1 MTTHIFGIRHHGPGS
16 ARSLSQAL
24 AQLQPDIILI
34 EGPPD
39 AESLLPLVASSQM
52 QPPVALL
59 IYLPDNPKESVYY
72 PFAVFSPEW
81 QAIQFGLSNNI
92 PVRFMD
98 LPLTHRMA
106 MTEEGDKET
115 RGQGDKEELST
126 PSSPFTPS
134 LPQDPLGLLA
144 LSAGYS
150 DRERWWEHM
159 VETRGNS
166 VNLFTAILE
175 AMTAAREE
183 MPPLKNPI
191 EAKREAYMR
200 KTIRAAEKEGFERI
214 AVVCG
219 AWHAPALSQMPAA
232 KEDTALLK
240 GLPKTKVQA
249 TWIPWTYGR
258 LSYSS
263 GYGAG
268 IESPGWYHHLWEWGM
283 GMGDRALGIGHG
295 ALDIEHGA
303 LEKQEDKVENFSPSP
318 HPPISPSPPSSPST
332 PSPPSTPSISITWM
346 TRVARLLREQDLDA
360 SSAHVIE
367 AVRLAESLA
376 ALRNRSLP
384 GLPELNEATQTV
396 MCFGSDLPM
405 QLIFDKLI
413 VGESLGKV
421 PDETPMVPLQQDLQQ
436 QQKRLRMP
444 ADVAEKMY
452 DLDLRKEN
460 DLARSHLLH
469 RLNLLDIPWGQF
481 QQTQGKKGT
490 FHEFWLV
497 QWHPEFAVNLIE
509 AGIWG
514 NTIRDAANVKA
525 CSAADTT
532 DELPMLTGLLDKV
545 ILSDLPDAVI
555 YLMSQL
561 QNAAA
566 KTRDVTHLMNALPP
580 LANVMRYGNVRQTD
594 TATIAHVVDG
604 LVARICISLPGACA
618 SLDDDAAAAMYD
630 NVMKVNNAIALL
642 QNQEYITSWRQVLT
656 QIADNSNVHGLISG
670 RCCRLLL
677 DAEVLDATEAARRMG
692 LALSTVT
699 EPSLAAAWVEGF
711 LKGSGLLL
719 LHDDKLWQVLDNW
732 VSTLSEDFFVAS
744 LPLLRRT
751 FATFSEPERRQMGER
766 VKNGVDGNVLNDAD
780 DGSDINEENAV
791 LVLPILKQFLGV

>member
-16 ARSLSQAL
+16 ARSLRQAL
-24 AQLQPDIILI
+24 EKLQPDTILI

-39 AESLLPLVASSQM
+39 AESLLPQVTSSGM

-59 IYLPDNPKESVYY
+59 IYFPDDPKESVYY
-72 PFAVFSPEW
+72 PFAIFSPEW
-81 QAIQFGLSNNI
+81 QAIQFSLSNNI

-98 LPLTHRMA
+98 LPLTHQLAISPSGMGFA
-106 MTEEGDKET
+106 KAQKDEEMGGQVDGET
-115 RGQGDKEELST
+115 RGKGESKIRLGKFWGKRIYT
-126 PSSPFTPS
+126 PNFPQNPKSKI
-134 LPQDPLGLLA
+134 PQDPLGLLA
-144 LSAGYS
+144 EAAGYS
-150 DRERWWEHM
+150 DGERWWEQM

-166 VNLFTAILE
+166 VDLFTAILE
-175 AMTAAREE
+175 AMTAVREE
-183 MPPLKNPI
+183 MPSSENPM

-200 KTIRAAEKEGFERI
+200 KTIRAAQKEGFERI

-219 AWHAPALSQMPAA
+219 AWHAPALSHMPAV

-240 GLPKTKVQA
+240 GLPKKKVQA

-268 IESPGWYHHLWEWGM
+268 IESPGWYHHLWEWRMREG
-283 GMGDRALGIGHG
+283 
-295 ALDIEHGA
+295 
-303 LEKQEDKVENFSPSP
+303 DKVE
-318 HPPISPSPPSSPST
+318 ISTPST
-332 PSPPSTPSISITWM
+332 PSPLSSPSISITWM
-346 TRVARLLREQDLDA
+346 TKVARLLREQDLDA

-376 ALRNRSLP
+376 ALRNHPLP

-421 PDETPMVPLQQDLQQ
+421 PDDTPMVPLQQDLQRS
-436 QQKRLRMP
+436 QKRLRMP
-444 ADVAEKMY
+444 PDATEKIY

-481 QQTQGKKGT
+481 QPTRGKKGT

-514 NTIRDAANVKA
+514 NTIRDAANSKA

-532 DELPMLTGLLDKV
+532 DELPILTSLLDQV

-555 YLMSQL
+555 YLMSRL

-566 KTRDVTHLMNALPP
+566 LTSDVTHLMNALPP
-580 LANVMRYGNVRQTD
+580 LAKVMRYGNVRQTD

-604 LVARICISLPGACA
+604 LVARICIGLPGACV
-618 SLDDDAAAAMYD
+618 SLDDDAATAMYE
-630 NVMKVNNAIALL
+630 NLMKVNNAITLL
-642 QNQEYITSWRQVLT
+642 QNQEHTTSWQQVLL
-656 QIADNSNVHGLISG
+656 QIVDNSNVHGLISG

-677 DAEVLDATEAARRMG
+677 DAIVLDVTEVARRMG
-692 LALSTVT
+692 LALSSAT
-699 EPSLAAAWVEGF
+699 EASQAGAWVEGF

-719 LHDDKLWQVLDNW
+719 LHDDKLWQVLDDW
-732 VSTLSEDFFVAS
+732 ITQLPEDFFVAS

-766 VKNGVDGNVLNDAD
+766 VKNGVDGKVAGFSD
-780 DGSDINEENAV
+780 DEDEINEANAV

>member
-1 MTTHIFGIRHHGPGS
+1 MSNHIFGIRHHGPGS
-16 ARSLSQAL
+16 ARSLRRAL
-24 AQLQPDIILI
+24 EQLQPDIILI

-39 AESLLPLVASSQM
+39 AESLLPLVVSSQM

-92 PVRFMD
+92 AVRFMD

-106 MTEEGDKET
+106 MV
-115 RGQGDKEELST
+115 EELQAEEIGEQGEESKI
-126 PSSPFTPS
+126 
-134 LPQDPLGLLA
+134 PQDPLGLLA
-144 LSAGYS
+144 EAAGYS
-150 DRERWWEHM
+150 DGERWWEHM
-159 VETRGNS
+159 VETRGDS
-166 VNLFTAILE
+166 VDLFTAILE
-175 AMTAAREE
+175 AMTAVREE
-183 MPPLKNPI
+183 MPASGNPI
-191 EAKREAYMR
+191 EGKREAYMR
-200 KTIRAAEKEGFERI
+200 KTIRTAQKEGFERI

-219 AWHAPALSQMPAA
+219 AWHAPALSEMPAV

-240 GLPKTKVQA
+240 GLPKKKVQA
-249 TWIPWTYGR
+249 TWIPWTYRR

-268 IESPGWYHHLWEWGM
+268 IESPGWYHHLWNSI
-283 GMGDRALGIGHG
+283 IGHG
-295 ALDIEHGA
+295 G
-303 LEKQEDKVENFSPSP
+303 LERENDSVDNFFPSP
-318 HPPISPSPPSSPST
+318 PSGSVVRSTEGTSARDYTHHPPISPTPPLPHSP
-332 PSPPSTPSISITWM
+332 TPSIPITWM
-346 TRVARLLREQDLDA
+346 TKVARLLREQDLDA

-384 GLPELNEATQTV
+384 GLAELNEATQTV

-421 PDETPMVPLQQDLQQ
+421 PDETPMVPLQQDLQR

-444 ADVAEKMY
+444 ANATEKTY

-481 QQTQGKKGT
+481 QQTRGKKGT

-509 AGIWG
+509 AGVWG
-514 NTIRDAANVKA
+514 NTIADAANSKA

-532 DELPMLTGLLDKV
+532 DELPVLTGLLDKV
-545 ILSDLPDAVI
+545 ILSNLPDAVI
-555 YLMSQL
+555 HLMSRL

-566 KTRDVTHLMNALPP
+566 LTSDVTHLMNALPP

-594 TATIAHVVDG
+594 TAMISHVVDG
-604 LVARICISLPGACA
+604 LVTRICIGLPGACA
-618 SLDDDAAAAMYD
+618 SLDDDAAAAMYE
-630 NVMKVNNAIALL
+630 NLMKVNSAIALL
-642 QNQEYITSWRQVLT
+642 QNEEYTNSWRLVLL
-656 QIADNSNVHGLISG
+656 QIADNSHVHGLISG
-670 RCCRLLL
+670 RCSRLLL
-677 DAEVLDATEAARRMG
+677 DAEVLDASEAARRMG
-692 LALSTVT
+692 LALSTAN
-699 EPSLAAAWVEGF
+699 EPSQAGAWVEGF

-732 VSTLSEDFFVAS
+732 VSNLPEDFFVAS

-751 FATFSEPERRQMGER
+751 FATFSEPERKQMGER
-766 VKNGVDGNVLNDAD
+766 VKNGIDGNSSGFAD
-780 DGSDINEENAV
+780 EKDDIERENAV

>member
-16 ARSLSQAL
+16 ARSLCQAL
-24 AQLQPDIILI
+24 EQLQPDTILI

-39 AESLLPLVASSQM
+39 AESLLPLVASPQM

-72 PFAVFSPEW
+72 PFAIFSPEW
-81 QAIQFGLSNNI
+81 QAIQFGLSNHI

-106 MTEEGDKET
+106 MGEEGKKEIS
-115 RGQGDKEELST
+115 GQGDKEEFST
-126 PSSPFTPS
+126 PSTHPS
-134 LPQDPLGLLA
+134 QDPLGLLA
-144 LSAGYS
+144 EAAGYS
-150 DRERWWEHM
+150 DRERWWEQM

-166 VNLFTAILE
+166 VDLFTAILE
-175 AMTAAREE
+175 AMTAVREE
-183 MPPLKNPI
+183 MPSLENPI

-200 KTIRAAEKEGFERI
+200 KTIRAAQKEGFERI

-219 AWHAPALSQMPAA
+219 AWHAPALSPMPAV

-240 GLPKTKVQA
+240 GLPKKKVQA

-268 IESPGWYHHLWEWGM
+268 IESPGWYHHLWEWEM
-283 GMGDRALGIGHG
+283 GMG
-295 ALDIEHGA
+295 HGA
-303 LEKQEDKVENFSPSP
+303 LEKQKDKEEE
-318 HPPISPSPPSSPST
+318 ISTPSSPRHLLQRREPPQRSGS
-332 PSPPSTPSISITWM
+332 SPPSISISWM
-346 TRVARLLREQDLDA
+346 TKVARLLREQDLDA

-376 ALRNRSLP
+376 ALRNHPLP
-384 GLPELNEATQTV
+384 GLAELNEATQTV

-421 PDETPMVPLQQDLQQ
+421 PDDTPMVPLQQDLVRS
-436 QQKRLRMP
+436 QKRLRMP
-444 ADVAEKMY
+444 PEPTEKIY
-452 DLDLRKEN
+452 DLDLRKQN

-481 QQTQGKKGT
+481 QPTRGKKGT

-514 NTIRDAANVKA
+514 NTIHDAANSKA

-532 DELPMLTGLLDKV
+532 EELPTLTSLLDKV

-555 YLMSQL
+555 YLMSRL

-566 KTRDVTHLMNALPP
+566 LTSDVSHLMNALQP
-580 LANVMRYGNVRQTD
+580 LAKVMRYGNVRQTD
-594 TATIAHVVDG
+594 TAMVSHVVDG
-604 LVARICISLPGACA
+604 LVARICIGLPGACT
-618 SLDDDAAAAMYD
+618 SLDDDAAKVMYE
-630 NVMKVNNAIALL
+630 NLIKVNNAIGLL
-642 QNQEYITSWRQVLT
+642 ENQEHITSWRQVLL

-677 DAEVLDATEAARRMG
+677 DAIVLDGTEVARRMG
-692 LALSTVT
+692 LALSSAT
-699 EPSLAAAWVEGF
+699 EASQAAAWVEGF

-719 LHDDKLWQVLDNW
+719 LHDDQLWQVLDDW
-732 VSTLSEDFFVAS
+732 ITQLPEDFFVAS

-766 VKNGVDGNVLNDAD
+766 VKNGVDGKVAGFSD
-780 DGSDINEENAV
+780 DEDDINQANAV
-791 LVLPILKQFLGV
+791 LVLPILKQLLGVESSVR

>member
-1 MTTHIFGIRHHGPGS
+1 MTTQIFGIRHHGPGS
-16 ARSLSQAL
+16 ANSLRKAL
-24 AQLQPDIILI
+24 EKLQPDTILI

-98 LPLTHRMA
+98 LPLMHRMA
-106 MTEEGDKET
+106 MGEEGDKET
-115 RGQGDKEELST
+115 RGQGDGETRGQGDGEESKIQN
-126 PSSPFTPS
+126 PKSKI
-134 LPQDPLGLLA
+134 PQDPLGLLA
-144 LSAGYS
+144 EVAGYS
-150 DRERWWEHM
+150 DGERWWEHM
-159 VETRGNS
+159 VETRGDN
-166 VNLFTAILE
+166 VDLFTAILE
-175 AMTAAREE
+175 AMTAVREE
-183 MPPLKNPI
+183 MPALENPI
-191 EAKREAYMR
+191 EAKREAHMR
-200 KTIRAAEKEGFERI
+200 KTIRAAQKEGFERI

-240 GLPKTKVQA
+240 GLPKKKVQA

-268 IESPGWYHHLWEWGM
+268 IESPGWYHHLWNWGM
-283 GMGDRALGIGHG
+283 GDGALGIGHG
-295 ALDIEHGA
+295 ALER
-303 LEKQEDKVENFSPSP
+303 QEDNQEIASPSP
-318 HPPISPSPPSSPST
+318 
-332 PSPPSTPSISITWM
+332 PSISITWM

-421 PDETPMVPLQQDLQQ
+421 PDETPMVPLQQDLQR

-444 ADVAEKMY
+444 ADATEKMY

-481 QQTQGKKGT
+481 QPTRGKKGT

-509 AGIWG
+509 AGVWG
-514 NTIRDAANVKA
+514 NTIGDAANNKA

-555 YLMSQL
+555 YLMSRL

-566 KTRDVTHLMNALPP
+566 LTNDVTHLMNALPP

-594 TATIAHVVDG
+594 TEMISHVVDG
-604 LVARICISLPGACA
+604 LVTRICISLPGACA
-618 SLDDDAAAAMYD
+618 SLDDDAAAAMYE
-630 NVMKVNNAIALL
+630 NLMKVNNAIALL
-642 QNQEYITSWRQVLT
+642 QNQEYTNSWRLVLS

-677 DAEVLDATEAARRMG
+677 DAEVLDAAEAARRMG
-692 LALSTVT
+692 LALSTAT

-732 VSTLSEDFFVAS
+732 VSTLSEEFFVAS

-766 VKNGVDGNVLNDAD
+766 VKNGVDRVSNVAD
-780 DGSDINEENAV
+780 DGSDINEANAV
-791 LVLPILKQFLGV
+791 LILPIVKQFLGV

>member
-16 ARSLSQAL
+16 ARSLGLAL
-24 AQLQPDIILI
+24 QQLQPDTILI

-39 AESLLPLVASSQM
+39 AESLLPLVASSGM

-59 IYLPDNPKESVYY
+59 IYLPDNLKESVYY

-81 QAIQFGLSNNI
+81 QAIQYGLSHNI

-106 MTEEGDKET
+106 MKEEE
-115 RGQGDKEELST
+115 QGDKESP
-126 PSSPFTPS
+126 PSSH
-134 LPQDPLGLLA
+134 QDPLRLLA
-144 LSAGYS
+144 EAAGYS
-150 DRERWWEHM
+150 DGERWWEHM
-159 VETRGNS
+159 VETRGDS
-166 VNLFTAILE
+166 VDLFIAILE
-175 AMTAAREE
+175 AMTAVREE
-183 MPPLKNPI
+183 IPSLENPI
-191 EAKREAYMR
+191 ESKREAYMR
-200 KTIRAAEKEGFERI
+200 KTIRAAQKEGFERI

-219 AWHAPALSQMPAA
+219 AWHGPALSQMPAV

-240 GLPKTKVQA
+240 GLPKKKIQA

-268 IESPGWYHHLWEWGM
+268 IESPGWYHHLWESGRGQEEPLRCESSRSTSKWRDKKTRGQ
-283 GMGDRALGIGHG
+283 GDKESHCVAEVPSVVANGVTREQG
-295 ALDIEHGA
+295 
-303 LEKQEDKVENFSPSP
+303 EKEEDFSPS
-318 HPPISPSPPSSPST
+318 S
-332 PSPPSTPSISITWM
+332 STPSISISWITK
-346 TRVARLLREQDLDA
+346 VARLLREQDLDA

-376 ALRNRSLP
+376 ALRNRPLP
-384 GLPELNEATQTV
+384 DLSDLNEATQTV
-396 MCFGSDLPM
+396 MCFGRDLPM
-405 QLIFDKLI
+405 QLIYEKLI

-421 PDETPMVPLQQDLQQ
+421 PDETPMVPLQQDLQRL
-436 QQKRLRMP
+436 QKRLRIP
-444 ADVAEKMY
+444 AVPTEKMY

-481 QQTQGKKGT
+481 QATRGKKGT

-514 NTIRDAANVKA
+514 NTIHDAANSKA

-532 DELPMLTGLLDKV
+532 EDLPTLTSLLDKV

-555 YLMSQL
+555 YLMSRL

-566 KTRDVTHLMNALPP
+566 LTSDVTHLMNALPP
-580 LANVMRYGNVRQTD
+580 LANVIRYGNVRRTD
-594 TATIAHVVDG
+594 TAMVSHVVDG
-604 LVARICISLPGACA
+604 LVARICIGLPGACA
-618 SLDDDAAAAMYD
+618 SLDDDAAAVMYE
-630 NVMKVNNAIALL
+630 NVIKVNNAIALL
-642 QNQEYITSWRQVLT
+642 QNEEHTTSWRQVLA

-677 DAEVLDATEAARRMG
+677 DTGVLDTTEVGRRMG
-692 LALSTVT
+692 LALSSAT
-699 EPSLAAAWVEGF
+699 EPSQAGAWIEGF

-719 LHDDKLWQVLDNW
+719 LHDDKLWQILDDW
-732 VSTLSEDFFVAS
+732 ITQLPEDFFVAS

-766 VKNGVDGNVLNDAD
+766 VKNGVDGNVPNFD
-780 DGSDINEENAV
+780 DGDDDINEANAV
-791 LVLPILKQFLGV
+791 LVLPILKQFLGF

>member
-1 MTTHIFGIRHHGPGS
+1 MGRQG
-16 ARSLSQAL
+16 
-24 AQLQPDIILI
+24 D
-34 EGPPD
+34 
-39 AESLLPLVASSQM
+39 
-52 QPPVALL
+52 
-59 IYLPDNPKESVYY
+59 K
-72 PFAVFSPEW
+72 
-81 QAIQFGLSNNI
+81 
-92 PVRFMD
+92 
-98 LPLTHRMA
+98 
-106 MTEEGDKET
+106 GDKET
-115 RGQGDKEELST
+115 RGQGDEKEIATPST
-126 PSSPFTPS
+126 PSS
-134 LPQDPLGLLA
+134 
-144 LSAGYS
+144 
-150 DRERWWEHM
+150 
-159 VETRGNS
+159 
-166 VNLFTAILE
+166 
-175 AMTAAREE
+175 
-183 MPPLKNPI
+183 
-191 EAKREAYMR
+191 
-200 KTIRAAEKEGFERI
+200 
-214 AVVCG
+214 
-219 AWHAPALSQMPAA
+219 
-232 KEDTALLK
+232 
-240 GLPKTKVQA
+240 
-249 TWIPWTYGR
+249 
-258 LSYSS
+258 
-263 GYGAG
+263 
-268 IESPGWYHHLWEWGM
+268 
-283 GMGDRALGIGHG
+283 
-295 ALDIEHGA
+295 
-303 LEKQEDKVENFSPSP
+303 
-318 HPPISPSPPSSPST
+318 PSSPST
-332 PSPPSTPSISITWM
+332 PPSISITWM

-421 PDETPMVPLQQDLQQ
+421 PDETPMVPLQQDLQR

-444 ADVAEKMY
+444 ADVTEKMY
-452 DLDLRKEN
+452 DLDLRKDN

-469 RLNLLDIPWGQF
+469 RLNLLDIPWGKF

-509 AGIWG
+509 AGVWG
-514 NTIRDAANVKA
+514 NTIVDAANVKA

-532 DELPMLTGLLDKV
+532 DELPMLTDLLNKV

-555 YLMSQL
+555 YLMSRL

-566 KTRDVTHLMNALPP
+566 ITGDVTHLMNALPP

-594 TATIAHVVDG
+594 TEMISHVVDG
-604 LVARICISLPGACA
+604 LVARICIGLPGACV
-618 SLDDDAAAAMYD
+618 SLDDDAASAMYE
-630 NVMKVNNAIALL
+630 NVVKVNNAIALL
-642 QNQEYITSWRQVLT
+642 QNEEYITSWRLVLS

-677 DAEVLDATEAARRMG
+677 DAEILDAAEAARRMG
-692 LALSTVT
+692 LALSTAT

-751 FATFSEPERRQMGER
+751 FATFSEPERRQMGEK
-766 VKNGVDGNVLNDAD
+766 VKNGVDGNVSNNAD
-780 DGSDINEENAV
+780 DGSDINEANAV

>member
-106 MTEEGDKET
+106 MVEEGNKEA

-126 PSSPFTPS
+126 PSP
-134 LPQDPLGLLA
+134 PQDPLGLLA
-144 LSAGYS
+144 EAANYS

-159 VETRGNS
+159 VETRIDS
-166 VNLFTAILE
+166 VDLFTAILE
-175 AMTAAREE
+175 AMTAVREE
-183 MPPLKNPI
+183 MPPLENPI

-219 AWHAPALSQMPAA
+219 AWHAPALSQMPSA

-283 GMGDRALGIGHG
+283 GMGDGALGIG
-295 ALDIEHGA
+295 
-303 LEKQEDKVENFSPSP
+303 EKETRGQGDDKE
-318 HPPISPSPPSSPST
+318 IATPST
-332 PSPPSTPSISITWM
+332 PSSPSISITWM

-384 GLPELNEATQTV
+384 GLSELNEATQTV

-421 PDETPMVPLQQDLQQ
+421 PDETPMVPLQQDLQR

-444 ADVAEKMY
+444 GDATEKMY
-452 DLDLRKEN
+452 DLDLRKDN

-469 RLNLLDIPWGQF
+469 RLNLLNIPWGQF

-514 NTIRDAANVKA
+514 NTIRDAANTKA

-532 DELPMLTGLLDKV
+532 DELPMLTNLLDKV

-555 YLMSQL
+555 YLMSRL

-604 LVARICISLPGACA
+604 LVARICIGLPGACV
-618 SLDDDAAAAMYD
+618 SLDDDAATAMYE
-630 NVMKVNNAIALL
+630 NLMKVNNAIALL

-692 LALSTVT
+692 LALSTAT

-766 VKNGVDGNVLNDAD
+766 VKNGVDGNVLNDAEN
-780 DGSDINEENAV
+780 GSNINEENAV

>member
-1 MTTHIFGIRHHGPGS
+1 
-16 ARSLSQAL
+16 
-24 AQLQPDIILI
+24 
-34 EGPPD
+34 
-39 AESLLPLVASSQM
+39 
-52 QPPVALL
+52 
-59 IYLPDNPKESVYY
+59 
-72 PFAVFSPEW
+72 
-81 QAIQFGLSNNI
+81 
-92 PVRFMD
+92 
-98 LPLTHRMA
+98 
-106 MTEEGDKET
+106 
-115 RGQGDKEELST
+115 
-126 PSSPFTPS
+126 
-134 LPQDPLGLLA
+134 
-144 LSAGYS
+144 
-150 DRERWWEHM
+150 M
-159 VETRGNS
+159 VETRGDN
-166 VNLFTAILE
+166 VDLFTAILE
-175 AMTAAREE
+175 AMTAVREE
-183 MPPLKNPI
+183 MPASENPI
-191 EAKREAYMR
+191 EAKREAHMR
-200 KTIRAAEKEGFERI
+200 KTIRAAEKEGFQRI

-219 AWHAPALSQMPAA
+219 AWHAPALSQMPPA

-240 GLPKTKVQA
+240 GLPKIKVQA

-268 IESPGWYHHLWEWGM
+268 IESPGWYHHLWEWRM
-283 GMGDRALGIGHG
+283 GRQGDKETRGQG
-295 ALDIEHGA
+295 
-303 LEKQEDKVENFSPSP
+303 DKEEFSTPST
-318 HPPISPSPPSSPST
+318 PST
-332 PSPPSTPSISITWM
+332 PSPPPPISITWM

-421 PDETPMVPLQQDLQQ
+421 PDETPMVPLQQDLQR

-444 ADVAEKMY
+444 ADVMEKMY

-481 QQTQGKKGT
+481 QQTRGKKGT

-509 AGIWG
+509 AGVWG
-514 NTIRDAANVKA
+514 NTIGDAANVKA

-532 DELPMLTGLLDKV
+532 DELPILTGLLDKV

-555 YLMSQL
+555 YLMSRL

-566 KTRDVTHLMNALPP
+566 LTSDVSHLMNALPP

-594 TATIAHVVDG
+594 TEMISHVVDG

-618 SLDDDAAAAMYD
+618 SLDDDAAAAMYE
-630 NVMKVNNAIALL
+630 NLMKVNNAVNLL
-642 QNQEYITSWRQVLT
+642 QNEEHITSWRLVLS
-656 QIADNSNVHGLISG
+656 QIVDNSNVHGLIRG

-677 DAEVLDATEAARRMG
+677 DAEVLDAAEAARRMG
-692 LALSTVT
+692 LALSTAN
-699 EPSLAAAWVEGF
+699 EPSQAGAWVEGF

-732 VSTLSEDFFVAS
+732 VSSLSEDFFVAS

-766 VKNGVDGNVLNDAD
+766 VKNGVDGNESGFAD
-780 DGSDINEENAV
+780 DSSDINEANAV
-791 LVLPILKQFLGV
+791 SVLPILKQFLGV